1 MTVKLI
7 VAKAE
12 NNDIG
17 KGNDLI
23 WHLPNDFKFFKKTT
37 LGHTLIMGR
46 KTFDSI
52 GRPLPGRT
60 TIIITRDKNYT
71 KEGCKIAY
79 SIEEALNMVENDDT
93 PFIAGGA
100 TIYQQALDSNLV
112 DEMIISE
119 VHKSFDA
126 DVFFPE
132 FSKSEWVEI
141 SRENHSADEKHK
153 YNFSFV
159 HYKKK

>member
-12 NNDIG
+12 NNAIG

-23 WHLPNDFKFFKKTT
+23 WHLPEDLKFFKRTT

-46 KTFDSI
+46 KTFESI

-60 TIIITRDKNYT
+60 TIIVTRDKNYT
-71 KEGCKIAY
+71 FDKCKIAH
-79 SIEEALNMVENDDT
+79 SIEEAISMVENDDS

-100 TIYQQALDSNLV
+100 TIYKEALEKDLI
-112 DEMIISE
+112 DEMIITE
-119 VHKSFDA
+119 VYQDFEADA
-126 DVFFPE
+126 FFPE
-132 FSKSEWVEI
+132 FDKSLWIEN
-141 SRENHSADEKHK
+141 SREDHLKDEKNK
-153 YNFSFV
+153 YNYSFLN
-159 HYKKK
+159 YIKK